1 MKSINWNDYTA
12 PDFQQFC
19 NTFLS
24 FEFGK
29 TFQPFNAQGQDNGI
43 DGKFIGQYE
52 GKSGEWRFQYKFHLT
67 ARRTGVQALKKEI
80 KSEAGKLKAETEF
93 VLLTN
98 VELLPQEQQELLAM
112 FQQNKPAS
120 SSAICEIWDGAKI
133 HSLSLRYPLLWLWLE
148 DGFSNAQ
155 LVDYRNAFGKLLSG
169 SIDDLFTFTNKFACR
184 EDKIEELKLFV
195 ESEHQVCLIT
205 GEAGIGKTRLVIELF
220 KQYEFSDEIICL
232 ALITKHID
240 FDKLAK
246 ALAGSKIILLL
257 VDDAHEYDPK
267 TISDLNQLVNQS
279 KGSAKLILTAREIQS
294 HNSIQLIKEYERV
307 NIQRIKLDV
316 LSREQTMNL
325 FKSELTNN
333 FYRNFVSELTTITHG
348 RPILIVAVLKA
359 AHNGMLIEQVKTD
372 DLLNGYVENYFD
384 LFIAE
389 LNKETGVEKLKAK
402 KLLRLVCLLEP
413 FSFTDI
419 ELVKKMAAFIKT
431 DEDNISCALNML
443 IERSFVSGRWEQ
455 SIKPDYYS
463 DILLK
468 QADRDFT
475 EKAVEHFGERI
486 QNIISNLASADDS
499 KKSTNS
505 LLDEILYKYIKPIGY
520 STNSIEVAGI
530 LDTVDN
536 ISYFKTEI
544 ARKTVEYYLTGL
556 KNKQGAVYADFENT
570 ERYNTFGGSSL
581 IEKIKA
587 ILSQLLYDEQSFVFV
602 YKTVFELSEIFT
614 EAKVLKT
621 VFQFARRDAIEH
633 FRSIRQFFFVK
644 KVKKEFT
651 FFTKEK
657 QLFAIECLKSFF
669 IHDFNSAV
677 AAGPNRDSITIT
689 TYYIPSSAEIKQLRK
704 EVIELFIE
712 IYRTTI
718 DESIRTIVLEELLD
732 IPRGISA
739 TSRNSIKYDGD
750 DEIKIV
756 LEFVRDEAF
765 SVPQAA
771 QKDILDRLFWFKQ
784 WKINEVFFPLLD
796 EIKEQMIPRNLA
808 EELIR
813 LFAQSENRYDY
824 DKAKED
830 IKISLRR
837 IYQTTEAKKVA
848 EGLSSVYNSY
858 VNNLY
863 NFHFGITTLAFEFHE
878 LAMAVYDELWSINRV
893 LIYHYGYIIL
903 NAVRFEFQEE
913 VFFWK
918 RIELLQCEASV
929 DADNMLLY
937 VYGVKQAKMMIVT
950 DRDLDVIAAI
960 ANKKVQQNNFS
971 LARPLVVCVV
981 HKPELG
987 LSLGRDYLLRSNNQE
1002 ADHFF
1007 LFLFD
1012 NIDACY
1018 ETMRTLSL
1026 EGTLRYELAY
1036 NMERCLNAVFKEEGE
1051 SAIFDYIMKRIE
1063 LKRNMFKLDSRYFS
1077 YELLPDGKHAHLLD
1091 DIDDNLRTRI
1101 YGRFV
1106 DWYCQNTFV
1115 YMEVLFL
1122 DNVFKFF
1129 NRVEYLTEPVS
1140 EVLHSILKERATDTN
1155 SLIRLLEILQVYH
1168 DKNDLLISLVEEI
1181 YVAAL
1186 KNGIDEEVQ
1195 RNDIYFKTYQALT
1208 NVGVKSGTVGQPFH
1222 VDIHLKE
1229 LLEQY
1234 QAKISKNSPF
1244 YEIVQNAIQ
1253 STQRAIDDSY
1263 DRGNETW

>member
-1 MKSINWNDYTA
+1 MKTINWNEYTA
-12 PDFQQFC
+12 ADFQQFC
-19 NTFLS
+19 NSFLS

-29 TFQPFNAQGQDNGI
+29 TFQPFNAPGPDGGI

-52 GKSGEWRFQYKFHLT
+52 GKSGNWRFQYKFHLT
-67 ARRTGVQALKKEI
+67 ARRSGVQSLKTEI
-80 KSEAGKLKAETEF
+80 KSEAGKLKTETAF

-98 VELLPQEQQELLAM
+98 VELLPQEQQELLTV

-148 DGFSNAQ
+148 DRFTNSQ
-155 LVDYRNAFGKLLSG
+155 VVDYKNAYSKLLYG
-169 SIDDLFTFTNKFACR
+169 STDDLFTFTNKFAYR
-184 EDKIEELKLFV
+184 GDKIEELKLFV

-220 KQYEFSDEIICL
+220 KQYESSDEIVCL

-240 FDKLAK
+240 FDKLAT
-246 ALAGSKIILLL
+246 AFTGSKKILLL

-294 HNSIQLIKEYERV
+294 HNSIQLIKEYERI

-333 FYRNFVSELTTITHG
+333 YYLNFISELTTITHG

-359 AHNGMLIEQVKTD
+359 AYNGMPIELVKTD
-372 DLLNGYVENYFD
+372 DLLSGYVENYFD

-389 LNKETGVEKLKAK
+389 LIKETGIEKLKAK

-413 FSFTDI
+413 FGFTDN
-419 ELVKKMAAFIKT
+419 ELIKKMAAFIKT
-431 DEDNISCALNML
+431 EEDNISYALNML
-443 IERSFVSGRWEQ
+443 IEQSFVSGRWEQ

-468 QADRDFT
+468 QADRNFT
-475 EKAVEHFGERI
+475 EKAVEHFGECM

-505 LLDEILYKYIKPIGY
+505 LLDKILYKYIEPISY
-520 STNSIEVAGI
+520 STNSIDVAGI

-544 ARKTVEYYLTGL
+544 ACKTVEYYLTGL
-556 KNKQGAVYADFENT
+556 KKKQSAVYADFENT
-570 ERYNTFGGSSL
+570 GRYNTFGGSSL
-581 IEKIKA
+581 IDKIKA
-587 ILSQLLYDEQSFVFV
+587 ILSHLLYDERLFQFV
-602 YKTVFELSEIFT
+602 YKTVFELSETFN
-614 EAKVLKT
+614 EAKVLT
-621 VFQFARRDAIEH
+621 PVFQFARRDAIEH
-633 FRSIRQFFFVK
+633 FRSIRQFFFVHE
-644 KVKKEFT
+644 VKKEFT
-651 FFTKEK
+651 SFPKKK
-657 QLFAIECLKSFF
+657 QLFAIECLKSFL

-689 TYYIPSSAEIKQLRK
+689 TYYIPASAEIRQLRK

-712 IYRTTI
+712 IYRTTG
-718 DESIRTIVLEELLD
+718 DESIRTIILEELLD

-739 TSRNSIKYDGD
+739 TSRNSLPYKGD

-756 LEFVRDEAF
+756 LEFFRDEA
-765 SVPQAA
+765 SNVPQAA
-771 QKDILDRLFWFKQ
+771 QKEILDRLFWFKQ
-784 WKINEVFFPLLD
+784 WKIDEAFFPLLD
-796 EIKEQMIPRNLA
+796 EIKELMIPRNLA
-808 EELIR
+808 EELIQ

-824 DKAKED
+824 RKAEED
-830 IKISLRR
+830 IKIALRE
-837 IYQTTEAKKVA
+837 IYQTTDAKKVA

-858 VNNLY
+858 GNKLY
-863 NFHFGITTLAFEFHE
+863 NFHFGITTLALEFRE
-878 LAMAVYDELWSINRV
+878 LAMAVYDELWSINRALV
-893 LIYHYGYIIL
+893 YQYGYIIL
-903 NAVRFEFQEE
+903 NSARFEFQEE

-918 RIELLQCEASV
+918 HIELLQREASV
-929 DADNMLLY
+929 DADNTLLY
-937 VYGVKQAKMMIVT
+937 VYGVKQAKMMTVT
-950 DRDLDVIAAI
+950 DRDLDVIATI

-981 HKPELG
+981 HKPQLG
-987 LSLGRDYLLRSNNQE
+987 LALGRDYLLRSNNQE

-1012 NIDACY
+1012 NIDVCY
-1018 ETMRTLSL
+1018 DTMRMLAL
-1026 EGTLRYELAY
+1026 EGTVRYELAY
-1036 NMERCLNAVFKEEGE
+1036 NMERCLNAVFKVEGE

-1063 LKRNMFKLDSRYFS
+1063 LKRNMFKSDNRYFS

-1091 DIDDNLRTRI
+1091 DINDNLKTRI

-1106 DWYCQNTFV
+1106 DWYCQNTFD

-1122 DNVFKFF
+1122 DNVFEFF

-1140 EVLHSILKERATDTN
+1140 EVLRSILKKRATDTN
-1155 SLIRLLEILQVYH
+1155 ALIRLLEILQVYH

-1186 KNGIDEEVQ
+1186 KNGINEEEK
-1195 RNDIYFKTYQALT
+1195 RKDIYFKTYQALT
-1208 NVGVKSGTVGQPFH
+1208 KVGVKSGTPGQPFQ
-1222 VDIHLKE
+1222 VDIDLKE
-1229 LLEQY
+1229 LLVRY
-1234 QAKISKNSPF
+1234 RTKISKDSPF
-1244 YEIVQNAIQ
+1244 YEIIQNAIQ
-1253 STQRAIDDSY
+1253 STQQTIDDSY